1 MSADASTEGASVQRA
16 VEIRVRELFDALTL
30 KGHAP
35 NEAAALALQQA
46 SAEATAASTAAPP
59 PPAAAAPLDAVAAVR
74 EALAATALPLDPP
87 LLATLIKI
95 ANNIISHPD
104 DPSYRR
110 LRRGNSALQAR
121 IFSRPR
127 GEVLLRALGFH
138 DAPED
143 SLQLDWPAD
152 GREDVRNA
160 LVCARD
166 VLVSA
171 AASPPPP
178 PPPRLARICG
188 GVGWVVHLLVLEF
201 VDGSRSGAALEATPS
216 PTPPP

>member
-1 MSADASTEGASVQRA
+1 M
-16 VEIRVRELFDALTL
+16 RELFDALTL

-104 DPSYRR
+104 DPS
-110 LRRGNSALQAR
+110 
-121 IFSRPR
+121 
-127 GEVLLRALGFH
+127 
-138 DAPED
+138 
-143 SLQLDWPAD
+143 
-152 GREDVRNA
+152 
-160 LVCARD
+160 
-166 VLVSA
+166 
-171 AASPPPP
+171 
-178 PPPRLARICG
+178 
-188 GVGWVVHLLVLEF
+188 
-201 VDGSRSGAALEATPS
+201 
-216 PTPPP
+216 